1 MRLDADVDL
10 CGDHLGEQH
19 RVVIAGAVL
28 IRRYI
33 LLWLFVRGSGVYGI
47 FGRSSS
53 VIRDL
58 AFGDTDMCLQQKNSK
73 LGTDHIGSGF
83 VCTDRGLFYRGCDPP
98 RRIVGNRTPIQT
110 GKLAGVAGVGNT
122 DARAVGVYRF

>member
-1 MRLDADVDL
+1 MRLDADADL

-58 AFGDTDMCLQQKNSK
+58 AFGNTDMYLQQKSCKVGPN
-73 LGTDHIGSGF
+73 HIGACF
-83 VCTDRGLFYRGCDPP
+83 VYTDRGLLYRGCDPP
-98 RRIVGNRTPIQT
+98 RRIVGNRTAI
-110 GKLAGVAGVGNT
+110 
-122 DARAVGVYRF
+122 